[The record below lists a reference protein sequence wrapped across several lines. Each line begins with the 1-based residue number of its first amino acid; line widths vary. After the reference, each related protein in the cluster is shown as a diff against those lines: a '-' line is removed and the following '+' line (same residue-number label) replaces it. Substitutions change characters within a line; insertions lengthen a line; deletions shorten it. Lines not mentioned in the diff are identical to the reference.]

1 MGKDLKGRELGECIS
16 QLENK
21 KYQGRIT
28 TKNGKRIKRSFDT
41 LAECRKW
48 VNDTRYEIEHN
59 MINNPN
65 NITVNEWFEY
75 WITEIKSRNVRERT
89 LQNYHDR
96 YRINIKEIIGDLI
109 LEEVKP
115 LHCQMI
121 LNKMADRYCNSTIEQ
136 TAIVMYALFDSA
148 VENELITKNPV
159 TKSVKCTTGAP
170 SKETRVLTTE
180 ERKRFLEAAQN
191 STNFNR
197 YAFLLQTGLRTGE
210 MIGLKW
216 SDIDWTNKTISITR
230 SLNFRHPAKEWI
242 VGPTKSESG
251 VRTVPLTET
260 ALKIL
265 KNQQEKI
272 KKLEYI
278 NPEFSEYVFLSRK
291 GELTKN
297 STYDSKIYYYCDKI
311 GLERFSMH
319 TFRHTFATRC
329 IEAGMRPKTLQRLLG
344 HANVNITMNL
354 YVHVTEEEKAKELRN
369 AEKMLKIDF

>member
-197 YAFLLQTGLRTGE
+197 YAFLLQTGLRTG
-210 MIGLKW
+210 K
-216 SDIDWTNKTISITR
+216 
-230 SLNFRHPAKEWI
+230 
-242 VGPTKSESG
+242 
-251 VRTVPLTET
+251 
-260 ALKIL
+260 
-265 KNQQEKI
+265 
-272 KKLEYI
+272 
-278 NPEFSEYVFLSRK
+278 
-291 GELTKN
+291 
-297 STYDSKIYYYCDKI
+297 
-311 GLERFSMH
+311 
-319 TFRHTFATRC
+319 
-329 IEAGMRPKTLQRLLG
+329 
-344 HANVNITMNL
+344 
-354 YVHVTEEEKAKELRN
+354 
-369 AEKMLKIDF
+369 

>member
-115 LHCQMI
+115 LHCHGR
-121 LNKMADRYCNSTIEQ
+121 LY
-136 TAIVMYALFDSA
+136 F
-148 VENELITKNPV
+148 
-159 TKSVKCTTGAP
+159 
-170 SKETRVLTTE
+170 
-180 ERKRFLEAAQN
+180 
-191 STNFNR
+191 
-197 YAFLLQTGLRTGE
+197 
-210 MIGLKW
+210 
-216 SDIDWTNKTISITR
+216 
-230 SLNFRHPAKEWI
+230 PA
-242 VGPTKSESG
+242 
-251 VRTVPLTET
+251 
-260 ALKIL
+260 
-265 KNQQEKI
+265 
-272 KKLEYI
+272 
-278 NPEFSEYVFLSRK
+278 
-291 GELTKN
+291 
-297 STYDSKIYYYCDKI
+297 
-311 GLERFSMH
+311 
-319 TFRHTFATRC
+319 
-329 IEAGMRPKTLQRLLG
+329 
-344 HANVNITMNL
+344 
-354 YVHVTEEEKAKELRN
+354 
-369 AEKMLKIDF
+369 